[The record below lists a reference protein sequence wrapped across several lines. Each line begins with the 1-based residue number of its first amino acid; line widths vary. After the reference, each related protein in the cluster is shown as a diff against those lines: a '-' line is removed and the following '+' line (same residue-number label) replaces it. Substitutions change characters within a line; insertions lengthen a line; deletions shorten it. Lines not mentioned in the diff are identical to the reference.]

1 MRSDRKMADNS
12 LKNSY
17 EFDGRV
23 RYSEIGHRGTM
34 TLPALINYFQD
45 CSIFQSETLGLGT
58 GRLRQDKKAWVL
70 SYWQIIVDRYP
81 KLCEKITTGTF
92 ATAFKGLFG
101 DRNFYMK
108 DESGQQIACA
118 NSIWVFMD
126 LEKGRPVRP
135 TAEHIN
141 PYGTCEPLDMPYEE
155 RKIVLPEQ
163 SREQEPFPVR
173 KYHIDTNEHVNNSQY
188 VQMALEMAPGDLQVK
203 QVRVDYKKSAVLG
216 DMVFPRVSEEE
227 GRIVVELCDES
238 VTPYAIVEFR
248 QR

>member
-1 MRSDRKMADNS
+1 MADNS

-45 CSIFQSETLGLGT
+45 CSIFQSEALGLGT

-101 DRNFYMK
+101 DRSFYMK

-141 PYGTCEPLDMPYEE
+141 PYGTCEPLDMPYEG

-163 SREQEPFPVR
+163 SREQEPFPV
-173 KYHIDTNEHVNNSQY
+173 
-188 VQMALEMAPGDLQVK
+188 MALEMAPGDLQVK